1 MPFYRCMIPSSSSG
15 GDSHCDHI
23 TINYNGIESPYPIEL
38 NNTPVPMMFENVLGD
53 NNTFNSDVIIGGG
66 LTNANSLLGYCNNFN
81 ANVDMSNAFLL
92 NSVSYMFYLCTNF
105 NRPVVF
111 PKHNVYSYFAT
122 FRACFNYNQPTE
134 LFINTGDNASLR
146 VNLVGTFMQCY
157 NFNAQVKFNF
167 LSNVFLGGCQYTQMF
182 YQANSYN
189 QPTIFKHVGS
199 FDNVFNRAYNMR
211 APIII
216 DLQPFNSTNRKL
228 PWNNALTDSQIPEII
243 VLNYTDQEI
252 RWNGSVANVTYY
264 VNDPNTFVNKCT
276 YFVRTGADKYNY
288 LPCDNGL
295 IADTSYYNIRVLYNV
310 DDACNRF
317 NNLYYERFG
326 EYPEYN

>member
-1 MPFYRCMIPSSSSG
+1 MPFYRCMNPLNSSG
-15 GDSHCDHI
+15 GNSFCDHI
-23 TINYNGIESPYPIEL
+23 TINYNGTEYPYPIEI
-38 NNTPVPMMFENVLGD
+38 NNTSVPMMLENILGD

-92 NSVSYMFYLCTNF
+92 NSVSNMFFGCTNF

-111 PKHNVYSYFAT
+111 PKNNVYNYIAT

-134 LFINTGDNASLR
+134 LFINTNNNTSIEATLAGA
-146 VNLVGTFMQCY
+146 FMQCY

-167 LSNVFLGGCQYTQMF
+167 LSSVRSCRYTQIF

-189 QPTIFKHVGS
+189 QPTIFKHVGG
-199 FDNVFNRAYNMR
+199 FDNVFNRAFNMR

-216 DLQPFNSTNRKL
+216 DLQPPFTTNLSL
-228 PWNNALTDSQIPEII
+228 PWNNALTDAQIPEII
-243 VLNYTDQEI
+243 VLNYANQEI
-252 RWNGSVANVTYY
+252 RWNGSMANVTYY

-295 IADTSYYNIRVLYNV
+295 IADVSYYNIRVLYNV

-326 EYPEYN
+326 EYPKY